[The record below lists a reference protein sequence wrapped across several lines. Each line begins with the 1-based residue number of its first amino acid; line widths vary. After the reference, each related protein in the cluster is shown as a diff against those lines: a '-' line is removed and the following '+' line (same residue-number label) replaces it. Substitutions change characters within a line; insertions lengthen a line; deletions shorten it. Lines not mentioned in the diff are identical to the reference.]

1 MQEYSNN
8 SDESF
13 EKNVN
18 LREQIEHYLLNWKW
32 FLASTLIAMIIA
44 FTFLRYAVPMYNATA
59 MVLVKDERKGGLA
72 SELSAFSDLGMLK
85 NVKSSV
91 DNEIEVIKSRTLIA
105 KTIKELGLNVS
116 YVNLGRIKDGEIYKD
131 SPVTFFFTNQ
141 SEKFYKE
148 TQVLTVTSTSKATFD
163 LFNSKGALIGNFK
176 YGSEIPFLEGQC
188 TVFKNKLEADKVK
201 ENYSI
206 RVEVY
211 PVIKVAESY
220 KSRLQA
226 MTLSKYT
233 SIVEMSIVDPVLYRA
248 EDFLN
253 ALIQNYNEDAI
264 EDKNFIAENT
274 SKFIEQRL
282 RIITDELEGV
292 EKDAEV
298 FKKSNKVTDIT
309 SEAGLF
315 LENASQFQKSEI
327 ETETQL
333 KVVSTM
339 MDYLSK
345 SSNEN
350 LIPANILTSDVN
362 AVGLIEQYNLL
373 VLERNRLLKSAGPEN
388 AMVLNVDK
396 KISSLKEN
404 VKSSLNQLKTSLQI
418 KRNDLSR
425 QNAIV
430 EGRISQ
436 IPTQEKEF
444 RIIARQQQVKEALY
458 LYLLEKREETAISL
472 AVTEPNAKVID
483 AAHSSGNPVFPNR
496 TLTFIVA
503 MFAGLF
509 LPFAVLYIVSILDT
523 KIKSRNDIVKATT
536 IPFIGDIPN
545 NKSEEKV
552 VTMNSRTNIAEA
564 IRIVRTNL
572 EFLLTNNVQGKAK
585 TIFLTSTFPKEGKTF
600 VSVNLAS
607 TIALSGKKVLL
618 IGMDIRNP
626 KFDEYIN
633 VPNVGVTNYLASNDG
648 STIESYFIKMENFE
662 SFYVLPAGIIPPNP
676 AELLMDKKVDE
687 MFADL
692 KDKFDYIIVDTA
704 PVSLVT
710 DTLII
715 AKNADTFVY
724 VARANFLDK
733 RMLELPEK
741 LYREKKLPNM
751 SILLNDSVT
760 RKQYGYGYGYGYG
773 YEAESENKKSW
784 KNIFKK

>member
-1 MQEYSNN
+1 MQEYSNK
-8 SDESF
+8 SEESF
-13 EKNVN
+13 EKNIN
-18 LREQIEHYLLNWKW
+18 LREQFEHYLSHWKW
-32 FLASTLIAMIIA
+32 FLGAVIIAFCIA
-44 FTFLRYAVPMYNATA
+44 FTFLRYAVPKYSATA

-72 SELSAFSDLGMLK
+72 SELSAFSDLGLLK
-85 NVKSSV
+85 NAKSSV

-131 SPVTFFFTNQ
+131 SPVNFFFANQ
-141 SEKFYKE
+141 DEEFYNE
-148 TQVLTVTSTSKATFD
+148 TQSLTITSTSSSTFD
-163 LFNSKGALIGNFK
+163 LFDEKGKLIGNFK
-176 YGSEIPFLEGQC
+176 YGSEIPFLKGQC
-188 TVFKNKLEADKVK
+188 TVFKNKLKADKVK
-201 ENYSI
+201 ADYSI

-211 PVIKVAESY
+211 PVMKIAENY

-233 SIVEMSIVDPVLYRA
+233 SIVEMTIVDPVLSRA

-282 RIITDELEGV
+282 RIITEELEGV
-292 EKDAEV
+292 EKDAEF
-298 FKKSNKVTDIT
+298 FKKTNKVTDIT
-309 SEAGLF
+309 SEAGLY

-333 KVVSTM
+333 KVVNTM

-362 AVGLIEQYNLL
+362 AIGLIEQYNLL

-396 KISSLKEN
+396 KIASLKEN
-404 VKSSLNQLKTSLQI
+404 VKSSLNQLKAGLQI
-418 KRNDLSR
+418 KINDLSR

-430 EGRISQ
+430 SGRISQ

-496 TLTFIVA
+496 NLTYIIA
-503 MFAGLF
+503 LFAGLF
-509 LPFAVLYIVSILDT
+509 IPFAILYVISLLDT
-523 KIKSRNDIVKATT
+523 KIKSRNDIINATT
-536 IPFIGDIPN
+536 IPFIGDVPN
-545 NKSEEKV
+545 NKSSEKV
-552 VTMNSRTNIAEA
+552 VAMNSRTNIAEA
-564 IRIVRTNL
+564 IRIIRTNI
-572 EFLLTNNVQGKAK
+572 EFMLTDSIPGKAK

-633 VPNVGVTNYLASNDG
+633 TPNAGVTNYLASNDD
-648 STIESYFIKMENFE
+648 SSIENYFVKMDNFE

-676 AELLMDKKVDE
+676 AELLMNKKVDE
-687 MFADL
+687 MFASL
-692 KDKFDYIIVDTA
+692 KDTFDYIIVDTA

-715 AKNADTFVY
+715 AKHADAFVY

-751 SILLNDSVT
+751 CILLNDSKT
-760 RKQYGYGYGYGYG
+760 IKQYGYGYGYGYG
-773 YEAESENKKSW
+773 CEAENNTKKSW
-784 KNIFKK
+784 KTIFKK

>member
-8 SDESF
+8 SEDRF
-13 EKNVN
+13 EKNIN
-18 LREQIEHYLLNWKW
+18 LREQLEHYLSNWKW
-32 FLASTLIAMIIA
+32 FVASTIITLVIAY
-44 FTFLRYAVPMYNATA
+44 TFLRYAVPMYNATA

-105 KTIKELGLNVS
+105 KTIKDLGLNVS

-131 SPVTFFFTNQ
+131 SPVAFFFTNQ

-148 TQVLTVTSTSKATFD
+148 TQVLTITSTSNSSFD
-163 LFNSKGALIGNFK
+163 LFNDKGELLGNFK
-176 YGSEIPFLEGQC
+176 YGAEIPFLNGKC
-188 TVFKNKLEADKVK
+188 TVLKNKLEADKIK

-206 RVEVY
+206 RVEVH

-253 ALIQNYNEDAI
+253 ALIQNYNNDAI

-282 RIITDELEGV
+282 RIITEELEGV

-315 LENASQFQKSEI
+315 LENASQFQKNEI

-339 MDYLSK
+339 MDYLNK

-362 AVGLIEQYNLL
+362 AIGLIEQYNLL

-388 AMVLNVDK
+388 AMVVNVDK
-396 KISSLKEN
+396 KIASLKEN
-404 VKSSLNQLKTSLQI
+404 VKSSLNQLKKSLQI
-418 KRNDLSR
+418 KINDLSR

-444 RIIARQQQVKEALY
+444 RVLARQQQVKEALY

-496 TLTFIVA
+496 TLTYIVA
-503 MFAGLF
+503 LFAGLF
-509 LPFAVLYIVSILDT
+509 IPFAVLYVISLLDT
-523 KIKSRNDIVKATT
+523 KIKSRNDIVNSTT
-536 IPFIGDIPN
+536 IPFIGDVPN

-552 VTMNSRTNIAEA
+552 VSVNSRSNIAEA

-572 EFLLTNNVQGKAK
+572 EFLLTNKSEGEAK

-607 TIALSGKKVLL
+607 TIALSGKKILL

-626 KFDEYIN
+626 KFDEYLN
-633 VPNVGVTNYLASNDG
+633 VPNKGITNYLASNENSNIEDYFVKM
-648 STIESYFIKMENFE
+648 ESYD
-662 SFYVLPAGIIPPNP
+662 SFYILPAGVIPPNP
-676 AELLMDKKVDE
+676 AELLMNKKVNE
-687 MFADL
+687 MFTNL
-692 KDKFDYIIVDTA
+692 KSKFDYIIVDTA

-715 AKNADTFVY
+715 AHNADAFVY
-724 VARANFLDK
+724 VVRANFLDK

-751 SILLNDSVT
+751 SILLNDSST

-773 YEAESENKKSW
+773 YEAETKNKKSW
-784 KNIFKK
+784 KNLFNK